1 MSKLALRIKQA
12 KVLLLIS
19 FFRLFAKVFPRDI
32 WVICERGDDARD
44 NAYWLYKYI
53 KENNPKQK
61 VYYIIDFASTDY
73 KKVSEDAVQIGSWKY
88 FWVLAVSSKIISTHY
103 GAGLKYFTQ
112 KFFRYSG
119 LGKKFYFLQ
128 HGITHNDLVQLHGE
142 HAPMRLFVCGAS
154 PEYDWITKYF
164 NHPDGVVQYTGFA
177 RFDQLHNCPKKR
189 QILVMPTWR
198 SYIKTK
204 EQFCESEYY
213 RTWQSFI
220 TNPKLLHI
228 LQQLDIT
235 LFFYPHYEIQKNITC
250 FKSNSQTVVIAD
262 FDHFDVQTLLK
273 ESAILISDY
282 SSVAFDFAY
291 MRKPVIYYQFDEE
304 LFFEKHYH
312 RGYFDY
318 TTIGFGDV
326 CKKEA
331 DVIESISRI
340 CSQGMHIEERYS
352 ERVNR
357 FFPLY
362 DTSNC
367 ERIYQLIAGD
377 KT

>member
-1 MSKLALRIKQA
+1 
-12 KVLLLIS
+12 
-19 FFRLFAKVFPRDI
+19 
-32 WVICERGDDARD
+32 
-44 NAYWLYKYI
+44 
-53 KENNPKQK
+53 
-61 VYYIIDFASTDY
+61 
-73 KKVSEDAVQIGSWKY
+73 
-88 FWVLAVSSKIISTHY
+88 
-103 GAGLKYFTQ
+103 
-112 KFFRYSG
+112 
-119 LGKKFYFLQ
+119 
-128 HGITHNDLVQLHGE
+128 
-142 HAPMRLFVCGAS
+142 
-154 PEYDWITKYF
+154 
-164 NHPDGVVQYTGFA
+164 
-177 RFDQLHNCPKKR
+177 
-189 QILVMPTWR
+189 
-198 SYIKTK
+198 
-204 EQFCESEYY
+204 
-213 RTWQSFI
+213 
-220 TNPKLLHI
+220 
-228 LQQLDIT
+228 
-235 LFFYPHYEIQKNITC
+235 
-250 FKSNSQTVVIAD
+250 VIAD